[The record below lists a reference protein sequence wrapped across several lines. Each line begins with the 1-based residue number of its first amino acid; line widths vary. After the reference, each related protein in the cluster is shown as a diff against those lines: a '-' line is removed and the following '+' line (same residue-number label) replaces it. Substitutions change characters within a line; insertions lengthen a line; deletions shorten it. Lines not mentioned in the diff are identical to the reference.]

1 MSKIIQ
7 VVARNQNNIIGDVN
21 GDIPWICKADISF
34 FYYLS
39 ISKNIVCG
47 RKTFEGLPE
56 QVKNRVS
63 AVFTRDKYYNTDKKV
78 LHDLVDFKDYCDLS
92 DSKQDILII
101 GGEQVYNLTYNITD
115 EIYLTFINDQ
125 NDIKKGAKYKHEL
138 LKSGFR
144 KHWVLNHLIDEKTG
158 VKFDVQHWV
167 LK

>member
-21 GDIPWICKADISF
+21 GNIPWTCKADMSF
-34 FYYLS
+34 FYHLS
-39 ISKNIVCG
+39 LNKNIVCG

-56 QVKNRVS
+56 QVQKRVS
-63 AVFTRDKYYNTDKKV
+63 AIFTRDKYYNTGKTV
-78 LHDLVDFKDYCDLS
+78 LHDLVDFKDYCDLL
-92 DSKQDILII
+92 DSNKDILII
-101 GGEQVYNLTYNITD
+101 GGEQVYNLTFNMID
-115 EIYLTFINDQ
+115 EKYLTFIHDQ
-125 NDIKKGAKYKHEL
+125 NDIKKGAKYKHDP

-144 KHWVLNHLIDEKTG
+144 KHWVLNGLIDEKTG